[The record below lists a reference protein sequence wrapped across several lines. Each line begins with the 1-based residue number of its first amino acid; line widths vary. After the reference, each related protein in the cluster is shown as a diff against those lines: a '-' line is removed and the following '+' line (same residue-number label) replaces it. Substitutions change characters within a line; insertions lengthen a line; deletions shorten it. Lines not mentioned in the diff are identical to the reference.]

1 MINPFKK
8 TYSEEELQLFRFLSR
23 IKLFER
29 LTYDELA
36 LFVPFMFKRTYVQD
50 EVVFFRNDPSQAL
63 YLIKSGSVSLNIDL
77 QDKFEMLSII
87 NKGQA
92 FGDNALLENTQ
103 RVYTT
108 IVVTEKA
115 EIYVIPQVNL
125 LDIFQNHSNIK
136 AEVLNSL
143 AEIYNAYTSNLFNA
157 YRSSFGFFNLGEAY
171 LNPEK

>member
-8 TYSEEELQLFRFLSR
+8 TYSDKELSLFRFLSK

-36 LFVPFMFKRTYVQD
+36 LFTPFMFQRTYVQD

-77 QDKFEMLSII
+77 QDKFEMLSIL

-92 FGDNALLENTQ
+92 FGDNALLENTR

-108 IVVTEKA
+108 VVITERA

-125 LDIFQNHSNIK
+125 HSIFENHANIK
-136 AEVLNSL
+136 AEVMSSL
-143 AEIYNAYTSNLFNA
+143 AETYNAYTSNLFKA
-157 YRSSFGFFNLGEAY
+157 YRSSFGFFNLGEVY

>member
-23 IKLFER
+23 IKIFER

-36 LFVPFMFKRTYVQD
+36 LFAPYMFKRTYVQD

-63 YLIKSGSVSLNIDL
+63 YLIKNGSVSLNIDL
-77 QDKFEMLSII
+77 KDKFEVLSIL

-92 FGDNALLENTQ
+92 FGDNALLENT
-103 RVYTT
+103 RRIYTT

-115 EIYVIPQVNL
+115 DIYVIPQVNL
-125 LDIFQNHSNIK
+125 LDIFQNHANIK

-143 AEIYNAYTSNLFNA
+143 AEIYNSYTSNLFNA
-157 YRSSFGFFNLGEAY
+157 YRTSFGFFNLGEAY

>member
-23 IKLFER
+23 IKIFER

-36 LFVPFMFKRTYVQD
+36 LFVPYMFKRTYVQD
-50 EVVFFRNDPSQAL
+50 EAVFFRNDPSQAL

-77 QDKFEMLSII
+77 QDKFEMLSIL

-92 FGDNALLENTQ
+92 FGDNALLENT
-103 RVYTT
+103 RRIYTT

-115 EIYVIPQVNL
+115 EIYVIPQINL
-125 LDIFQNHSNIK
+125 LDVFQNHPNIK

>member
-8 TYSEEELQLFRFLSR
+8 TYSEKELTLFRFLAK

-36 LFVPFMFKRTYVQD
+36 LFTPYMFKRTYMQD

-63 YLIKSGSVSLNIDL
+63 YLIKNGSVSLNIDL
-77 QDKFEMLSII
+77 QDKFEVLAIL

-92 FGDNALLENTQ
+92 FGDNALLDNA
-103 RVYTT
+103 RRIYTS
-108 IVVTEKA
+108 IVITEKA
-115 EIYVIPQVNL
+115 DIYVIPQVNL
-125 LDIFQNHSNIK
+125 HDVFENHPNVK
-136 AEVLNSL
+136 AEVFNSL
-143 AEIYNAYTSNLFNA
+143 AELYNSYTVNLFNA

>member
-1 MINPFKK
+1 MKNPFKK
-8 TYSEEELQLFRFLSR
+8 SYSNKELQLFRFLNK

-36 LFVPFMFKRTYVQD
+36 LFTPFMFKRTYMQN

-63 YLIKSGSVSLNIDL
+63 YLIKSGSISLNIDM
-77 QDKFEMLSII
+77 QDKFEVLAIL

-92 FGDNALLENTQ
+92 FGDNALLDNT
-103 RVYTT
+103 RRIYTSLA
-108 IVVTEKA
+108 ITEKA

-125 LDIFQNHSNIK
+125 LEVFENHSNIK
-136 AEVLNSL
+136 AEVFNSL
-143 AEIYNAYTSNLFNA
+143 AELYNSYTTNLFNA

-171 LNPEK
+171 LNPER

>member
-8 TYSEEELQLFRFLSR
+8 SYSEKELQLFRFLSK

-36 LFVPFMFKRTYVQD
+36 LFTPYMFKRTFMQD

-63 YLIKSGSVSLNIDL
+63 YLIKSGSISLNIDM
-77 QDKFEMLSII
+77 QDKFEVLAIL

-92 FGDNALLENTQ
+92 FGDNALLENTK
-103 RVYTT
+103 RIYTSLV
-108 IVVTEKA
+108 ITERA

-125 LDIFQNHSNIK
+125 QDIFENHSNIK
-136 AEVLNSL
+136 AEMLNSM
-143 AEIYNAYTSNLFNA
+143 AELYNSYTVNLFNA

-171 LNPEK
+171 LNPER

>member
-1 MINPFKK
+1 MVNPFKK
-8 TYSEEELQLFRFLSR
+8 SYTDSELTLFRFLGK

-29 LTYDELA
+29 LTFDELA
-36 LFVPFMFKRTYVQD
+36 LFTPYMFKRTYLQD

-63 YLIKSGSVSLNIDL
+63 YLIKSGSVSLNIDM
-77 QDKFEMLSII
+77 QDKFEVLAIL

-92 FGDNALLENTQ
+92 FGDNALLENTK
-103 RVYTT
+103 RVYTS
-108 IVVTEKA
+108 IVITEKA
-115 EIYVIPQVNL
+115 DIYVIPQMNI
-125 LDIFQNHSNIK
+125 LDVFENHPNVK

-143 AEIYNAYTSNLFNA
+143 AELYNYYTTNLFNA

>member
-1 MINPFKK
+1 MKNPFKK
-8 TYSEEELQLFRFLSR
+8 SYSNKELQLFRFLNK

-36 LFVPFMFKRTYVQD
+36 LFTPFMFKRTFMQN

-63 YLIKSGSVSLNIDL
+63 YLIKSGSISLNIDM
-77 QDKFEMLSII
+77 QDKFEVLAIL

-92 FGDNALLENTQ
+92 FGDNALLDNT
-103 RVYTT
+103 RRIYTSLV
-108 IVVTEKA
+108 ITEKA

-125 LDIFQNHSNIK
+125 LEVFENHSNIK

-143 AEIYNAYTSNLFNA
+143 AELYNSYTANLFNA

-171 LNPEK
+171 LNPER

>member
-8 TYSEEELQLFRFLSR
+8 SYSQKDLALFQFLGK

-36 LFVPFMFKRTYVQD
+36 HFTPHMFKRSFMQD

-63 YLIKSGSVSLNIDL
+63 YLLINGSVSLNIDL
-77 QDKFEMLSII
+77 QNKFEVLTIL
-87 NKGQA
+87 NQGQF
-92 FGDNALLENTQ
+92 FGENTLLENTS
-103 RVYTT
+103 RVYTS
-108 IVVTEKA
+108 IVITEKA
-115 EIYVIPQVNL
+115 ELYVIPQVNL
-125 LDIFQNHSNIK
+125 LEVFENHPNIK

-143 AEIYNAYTSNLFNA
+143 AEIYNSYTVNLFNA

-171 LNPEK
+171 LKPE